1 MTNMFKFALGSAL
14 AAVLVAQPS
23 FAQTVKKPAAAPA
36 AAATG
41 PRGTVVPGVAVA
53 DLQASVASTNAYRAA
68 TEKRKIDYKP
78 IYDAAQARLAQLE
91 TQLKPMADQFNA
103 DRTAKKPDAVLQA
116 EYNAIQQAQAQA
128 EADIKQILVP
138 AQTSDE
144 YVIEQIT
151 DKLPQAVQN
160 VMRSRG
166 LTLLLNPDSVILSA
180 PIYDVSAA
188 LVGELNVLVPSAQIN
203 PPPGWQPRRV
213 REQQAQQQQAATPRP
228 ATGTAP
234 VRPATTPP
242 KPAGP
247 QPEGR

>member
-14 AAVLVAQPS
+14 AAVLVAQPGL
-23 FAQTVKKPAAAPA
+23 AQTVKKPAAAPA
-36 AAATG
+36 AAPAQ
-41 PRGTVVPGVAVA
+41 RGIAVAGIGVA
-53 DLQASVASTNAYRAA
+53 DLQSAVASTNAYRAA
-68 TEKRKIDYKP
+68 TEKRKVDYKP
-78 IYDAAQARLAQLE
+78 IYDAAQTRLGQLE
-91 TQLKPMADQFNA
+91 AQLKPLADQFNA
-103 DRTAKKPDAVLQA
+103 DRTAKKPDSVLQA
-116 EYNAIQQAQAQA
+116 EYTAIQQAQAQG
-128 EADIKQILVP
+128 EADIKQILAP

-144 YVIEQIT
+144 YVIEQVT

-166 LTLLLNPDSVILSA
+166 LTLLLNPDAVILSA

-188 LVGELNVLVPSAQIN
+188 LVGELNVLVPTAQIN
-203 PPPGWQPRRV
+203 PPPGWQPRRQ
-213 REQQAQQQQAATPRP
+213 REQQAQQQQQPRP

-234 VRPATTPP
+234 VVPRPASTSP

>member
-14 AAVLVAQPS
+14 AAVLVAQPGL
-23 FAQTVKKPAAAPA
+23 AQTAKKPAAIPA
-36 AAATG
+36 AAA
-41 PRGTVVPGVAVA
+41 PRGTAVAGVGVA
-53 DLQASVASTNAYRAA
+53 DLQAAVASTNAYRAA
-68 TEKRKIDYKP
+68 VQKRQIDYKP
-78 IYDAAQARLAQLE
+78 IYDAAQARLTQLE

-103 DRTAKKPDAVLQA
+103 DRTAKKPDSVLQA
-116 EYNAIQQAQAQA
+116 EYSAIQQAQAQA
-128 EADIKQILVP
+128 EAEIKQILVP

-160 VMRSRG
+160 VMGRRG
-166 LTLLLNPDSVILSA
+166 LTLLLNPDAVILSA
-180 PIYDVSAA
+180 PAYDVTAA

-203 PPPGWQPRRV
+203 PPPGWQPRRQ
-213 REQQAQQQQAATPRP
+213 REQQAQQQQQQQPRP

-234 VRPATTPP
+234 VVPRPVATPP